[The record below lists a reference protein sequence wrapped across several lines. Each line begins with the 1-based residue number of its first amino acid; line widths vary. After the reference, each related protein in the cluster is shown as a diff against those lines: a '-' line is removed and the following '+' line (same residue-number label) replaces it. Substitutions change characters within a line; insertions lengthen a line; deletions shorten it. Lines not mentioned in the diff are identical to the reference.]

1 MITRTVNL
9 YKNAYSGLTQ
19 KIWLLSV
26 VMLINRAGTMVLAFM
41 TLYINHLGFTIKQGG
56 IVVAIYGLGSVV
68 VLCIV
73 AGLGF
78 YRLKQDTLPAIKNL
92 R

>member
-1 MITRTVNL
+1 MIARTVNL

-41 TLYINHLGFTIKQGG
+41 TLYINHLGFTIKQGS
-56 IVVAIYGLGSVV
+56 IVVAIFGLGSVV

-73 AGLGF
+73 AG
-78 YRLKQDTLPAIKNL
+78 
-92 R
+92 